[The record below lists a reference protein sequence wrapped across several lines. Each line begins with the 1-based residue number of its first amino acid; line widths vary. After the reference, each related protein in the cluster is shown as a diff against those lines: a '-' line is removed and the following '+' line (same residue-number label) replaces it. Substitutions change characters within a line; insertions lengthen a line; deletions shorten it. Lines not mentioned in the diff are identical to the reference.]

1 MNVIRCGVASVF
13 FWALLPLDRPLSSYG
28 QVLPHEWGYLSLSA
42 VLGVVIG
49 DTLYLGA
56 IKQIGVSR
64 AMALAGIHPL
74 TTLFF
79 EWLLLRSPVSWIF
92 FVGSSL
98 VVMGV
103 MCLSYRAQRM
113 PETPDRRPVRFT
125 FGTLLALSA
134 AQIWGLST
142 VILKPALAHLS
153 PVQAN
158 SLRMPFVGIILY
170 SIWSWSG
177 RKAGLRQMDKRSF
190 LIVAGTG
197 ILGMGGLLAV
207 PNLRIPSWA
216 GQNRHP
222 GFGLAGLRH
231 GDGCVFS
238 ERASVYRVGPAKTA
252 TLVSASPVFGTVMAV
267 FFLKEPLTL
276 RLVLGVG
283 LCVAGVWLVS

>member
-197 ILGMGGLLAV
+197 ILGMGVGSLLY
-207 PNLRIPSWA
+207 LT
-216 GQNRHP
+216 
-222 GFGLAGLRH
+222 
-231 GDGCVFS
+231 
-238 ERASVYRVGPAKTA
+238 SVYRVGPAKTA